1 LTLLQYKLK
10 LQILGM
16 LSWYAGARQEE
27 QEMAIG
33 FLGSIK
39 HKVVEYP
46 SGNMVDAEKG
56 FRDGFG
62 GTIDHEN
69 APDGKYKH
77 LDLDAADLV
86 ANNINLICATGGLP
100 AAKAAATAAKGQIPV
115 LVIVGKMP
123 TPTGVNPYDDL
134 SGQNIAGIN
143 LGTSA
148 NISQAAALLAGKL
161 GQSTTQNI
169 VLLVNK
175 ASQVGK
181 DEKTD
186 WENGGGKCLPYDP
199 PDDNDPHHI
208 ASIIRPML
216 DAAKANGAVGVVV
229 SADPFFNL
237 NRKELSKAVDRSGL
251 AGCYSFLEYINDGE
265 GSYYYGPRLYSQYK
279 SLGAMAKQVLGMPQA
294 QRTNI
299 RASVGIVMMA
309 PDMIGFME
317 SVV

>member
-1 LTLLQYKLK
+1 
-10 LQILGM
+10 
-16 LSWYAGARQEE
+16 
-27 QEMAIG
+27 
-33 FLGSIK
+33 
-39 HKVVEYP
+39 
-46 SGNMVDAEKG
+46 MVDAQKA

-62 GTIDHEN
+62 EKIDHEN

-77 LDLDAADLV
+77 LDRHAADLV
-86 ANNINLICATGGLP
+86 ANTIELICATGGLP
-100 AAKAAATAAKGQIPV
+100 AARAAARAAQGKIPV
-115 LVIVGKMP
+115 LIMVGKMP
-123 TPTGVNPYDDL
+123 TATGVDPYDDL

-148 NISQAAALLAGKL
+148 NISRAAAFLAGKL

-175 ASQVGK
+175 ASQAGK

-186 WENGGGKCLPYDP
+186 WENGGGKCLPCEP
-199 PDDNDPHHI
+199 SDDNDLHHI
-208 ASIIRPML
+208 ASMIRPML
-216 DAAKANGAVGVVV
+216 DTAKRNGAVGVVV

-251 AGCYSFLEYINDGE
+251 AGCYPFLEYINDAE

-299 RASVGIVMMA
+299 EHQSELLTQKRTKTSCLLQPI
-309 PDMIGFME
+309 
-317 SVV
+317 